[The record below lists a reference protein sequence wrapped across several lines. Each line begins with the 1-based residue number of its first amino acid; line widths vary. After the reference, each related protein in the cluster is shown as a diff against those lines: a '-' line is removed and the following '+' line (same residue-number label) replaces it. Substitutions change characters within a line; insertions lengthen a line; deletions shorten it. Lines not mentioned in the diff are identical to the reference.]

1 MRMFGRKRKIRRNTY
16 KAGVRQRRRN
26 RHTRLRRTAISLGGL
41 GLFVVFN
48 LALILAHDWLTQT
61 ALLPI
66 EAVQVDGAERLTEAD
81 VLRRAGIAPDDNI
94 LAVNLG
100 AARRRLLAHPWIA
113 DASVIRAIPD
123 RIVVRIREH
132 DCRAILN
139 LDRQLL
145 ISAAGEIFK
154 VRQADECTEAPVISG
169 IDYADLGGADEAPGP
184 ALTAALKLLAP
195 GKAAA
200 VIGDRA
206 HIREIRADPELGLTL
221 FVTNTAGVPTYRTII
236 LGFAHGPE
244 KYRKMTAIRS
254 YLDRRGLMPG
264 AQIFNLRDPD
274 RVVISPAARQA
285 GAAPTKEV

>member
-1 MRMFGRKRKIRRNTY
+1 MFGRKGKIRRNTY
-16 KAGVRQRRRN
+16 KAGVRQRRRK
-26 RHTRLRRTAISLGGL
+26 RRTHLRRAAISLGGL
-41 GLFVVFN
+41 GLFVLFN
-48 LALILAHDWLTQT
+48 LALILTHDWLTQT

-66 EAVQVDGAERLTEAD
+66 EAVQVEGAERLTRD
-81 VLRRAGIAPDDNI
+81 VVLRRAGIAPDDNI

-113 DASVIRAIPD
+113 DARVIRVIPD

-145 ISAAGEIFK
+145 ISATGEIFK
-154 VRQADECTEAPVISG
+154 ERRAGECTETPVISG

-200 VIGDRA
+200 VIGEQAR
-206 HIREIRADPELGLTL
+206 IREIRADPELGLTL
-221 FVTNTAGVPTYRTII
+221 FVTDTTGAPAYRTII

-244 KYRKMTAIRS
+244 KYNRMTAIRA
-254 YLDRRGLMPG
+254 YLNRRGLMPG
-264 AQIFNLRDPD
+264 AHIFNLRDPD
-274 RVVISPAARQA
+274 RVVISPAARKA